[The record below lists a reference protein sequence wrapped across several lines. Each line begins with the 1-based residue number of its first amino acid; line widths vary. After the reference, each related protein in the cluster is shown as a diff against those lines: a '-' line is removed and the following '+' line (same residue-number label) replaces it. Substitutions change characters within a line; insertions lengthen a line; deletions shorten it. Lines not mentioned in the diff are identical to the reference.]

1 MSARLLVPALLLA
14 AAPAFAAGTPINQTR
29 PLAADGRVSIENL
42 KGEIRVRTW
51 DRPEV
56 RIAGTLGEGVEKLDV
71 SGGATSL
78 SIEVRYPKNSDGGWF
93 GWGGDGA
100 GPTLLEVTIPAG
112 ASLDV
117 DSVSAD
123 VDVEGMAGRRLDLES
138 VSGRVVVR
146 GSRPGV
152 ARVSSVSGGV
162 ELQADGPDV
171 GVETVS
177 GDIRVQGALAG
188 RVSVETV
195 SGDATV
201 VAGTLERLSHASVS
215 GDARLEAGLRPGGS
229 LRAESVSGTLEIIL
243 PAATSARLAVE
254 TFSGGISS
262 PVGKVETEQYG
273 PGKSLSARLGGGDGD
288 IRLESFSG
296 DVRIQLK

>member
-1 MSARLLVPALLLA
+1 MSSRLLAPALLLA
-14 AAPAFAAGTPINQTR
+14 AVPALAATPVNETR

-42 KGEIRVRTW
+42 KGEVRVRTW

-56 RIAGTLGEGVEKLDV
+56 RITGSLGEGVEKLEV
-71 SGGATSL
+71 EGSASRL
-78 SIEVRYPKNSDGGWF
+78 SIEVRYPQRSGGWF
-93 GWGGDGA
+93 GWGGDDT
-100 GPTLLEVTIPAG
+100 GPTVLEVTLPRG

-117 DSVSAD
+117 DTVSAD
-123 VDVEGMAGRRLDLES
+123 IDVEGVAGARLDLES
-138 VSGRVVVR
+138 VSGRVGVR
-146 GSRPGV
+146 AARPGV

-162 ELQADGPDV
+162 EVEAGGPDV

-177 GDIRVQGALAG
+177 GDIRLQGALDG

-201 VAGTLERLSHASVS
+201 VAGALERLSHATVS

>member
-1 MSARLLVPALLLA
+1 MSIRLLAPALLLA
-14 AAPAFAAGTPINQTR
+14 TAPALAAGTPIDQTR

-42 KGEIRVRTW
+42 KGEVRVRTW

-56 RIAGTLGEGVEKLDV
+56 RITGTLGEGVEKLEVDG
-71 SGGATSL
+71 SASSL
-78 SIEVRYPKNSDGGWF
+78 RIDVRYPQQNGGWF
-93 GWGGDGA
+93 GWGGDDT
-100 GPTLLEVTIPAG
+100 GPTVLEVTLPRG

-117 DSVSAD
+117 DTVSAD
-123 VDVEGMAGRRLDLES
+123 VDVEGMAGRRLELES
-138 VSGRVVVR
+138 VSGQVDVR
-146 GSRPGV
+146 GAKPGV
-152 ARVSSVSGGV
+152 ARVSSVSGS
-162 ELQADGPDV
+162 LDLALDSQDV

-177 GDIRVQGALAG
+177 GDILLQGAVGG

-201 VAGTLERLSHASVS
+201 VAGALDRLSHASVS
-215 GDARLEAGLRPGGS
+215 GDARLEAGLRPGAS
-229 LRAESVSGTLEIIL
+229 LRAESVSGTLDITL

-262 PVGKVETEQYG
+262 PVGEVQTEQYG
-273 PGKSLSARLGGGDGD
+273 PGKSLSARLGAGDGD

-296 DVRIQLK
+296 NVRIKLK

>member
-1 MSARLLVPALLLA
+1 MSARLLAPLLMLA
-14 AAPAFAAGTPINQTR
+14 AAPALAAGTPINETR

-42 KGEIRVRTW
+42 KGEVRVRTW

-56 RIAGTLGEGVEKLDV
+56 RISGTLGEGAERLAVD
-71 SGGATSL
+71 GGGTSL
-78 SIEVRYPKNSDGGWF
+78 RIEARYPRRQGGWF
-93 GWGGDGA
+93 GWGGDDS
-100 GPTLLEVTIPAG
+100 GPTVLEVTLPVG

-117 DSVSAD
+117 DTVSAD
-123 VDVEGMAGRRLDLES
+123 IDVEGVAGERLDLES
-138 VSGRVVVR
+138 VSGRVAVR
-146 GSRPGV
+146 GGRPGV
-152 ARVSSVSGGV
+152 ARVSSVSGSLDV
-162 ELQADGPDV
+162 RVDGQDV

-177 GDIRVQGALAG
+177 GDILLQGAIGG

-195 SGDATV
+195 SGDATL
-201 VAGTLERLSHASVS
+201 VAGPLDRLSHSTVS
-215 GDARLEAGLRPGGS
+215 GDARLEAGLRPGGT
-229 LRAESVSGTLEIIL
+229 LRAESVSGGLDITL

-262 PVGKVETEQYG
+262 PVGEVKTEQYG

-296 DVRIQLK
+296 DVRIKLK